1 MKLEKTEN
9 ICICIPVSLSEQI
22 DTLTLYRGYNRSEV
36 VAEALRQYFDELE
49 VKEIWED

>member
-22 DTLTLYRGYNRSEV
+22 DTLMLYRGYKRSEV
-36 VAEALRQYFDELE
+36 VTEALRQYFDEME
-49 VKEIWED
+49 VKEI